1 MNIADRPLMGNLGDQ
16 AVTFQELI
24 EELARQGADLAPDA
38 KVYVYSQ
45 DKPYVGELV
54 EVVLRD
60 ELLCLAGE

>member
-1 MNIADRPLMGNLGDQ
+1 
-16 AVTFQELI
+16 VTFQELI